1 MQHPP
6 AILSPFVASS
16 LRRFV
21 ALLSLLLLVPGCG
34 IPSFLITPVA
44 NTNKLEE
51 IKVEEGSGGKI
62 AVIPVEGMLANAKEG
77 GFLQPTENPLSLF
90 TQQLEYAQNDKDI
103 KAVVLRINSPGGT
116 VSCSDAMYE
125 KILRFRKQ
133 TGKPVVAAFQEVA
146 ASGAYY
152 LACGCDRIVA
162 QPTTVVGSIGV
173 VFYTFNFSGTL
184 DKIGAHAE
192 ALKSGPLKDM
202 GSPFRPST
210 PADRAVMQGMID
222 EYYARFLGVVTD
234 NRHAIDTANM
244 KTIADGRVFSGGQA
258 KDLGLVD
265 DLGLLE
271 DAIATTKKIAHAE
284 NAKVIMYKRPYG
296 YAGSIYAT
304 TNVPQ
309 PQANNTTQLQLPGMQ
324 NFIPTGFYYLWNP

>member
-1 MQHPP
+1 MRN
-6 AILSPFVASS
+6 IT
-16 LRRFV
+16 
-21 ALLSLLLLVPGCG
+21 LLLVSLLTLTGCG
-34 IPSFLITPVA
+34 TPSFLITPVA
-44 NTNKLEE
+44 NTNKLTETTLQTGGSW
-51 IKVEEGSGGKI
+51 GSGKI
-62 AVIPVEGMLANAKEG
+62 LIIPVEGMLANAKEG

-90 TQQLEYAQNDKDI
+90 TQQLELAEADKDI
-103 KAVVLRINSPGGT
+103 RGVLLRVNSPGGT
-116 VSCSDAMYE
+116 VSCSDSMYE
-125 KILRFRKQ
+125 QIVRFRKR

-184 DKIGAHAE
+184 NKIGAQSE

-210 PADRAVMQGMID
+210 PEDRAVMQGMID
-222 EYYARFLGVVTD
+222 EYYARFLGIVTE
-234 NRHAIDTANM
+234 NRHDVATANL
-244 KTIADGRVFSGGQA
+244 KTIADGRVFSGRQA

-271 DAIATTKKIAHAE
+271 DAIRTTRKLARAPG
-284 NAKVIMYKRPYG
+284 AQVIMYKRPYG
-296 YAGSIYAT
+296 YSGSIYASNET
-304 TNVPQ
+304 PT
-309 PQANNTTQLQLPGMQ
+309 PQASNTTQLQIPGM
-324 NFIPTGFYYLWNP
+324 NRLLPTGFYYLWNP